1 MGSNRAREDKE
12 IPETGLPGG
21 GAHPKGRP
29 VPCPRSMPEGAAEA
43 RRSKAAPVLRDR
55 GVQRRRTRPST
66 AAFGADYPLAALDHG
81 AGAVN
86 PSTIATAELLKRFR
100 ISATSWYS
108 GEW

>member
-1 MGSNRAREDKE
+1 MPRLLLAAAVNSTHPGGRRRARPSRRIKWID
-12 IPETGLPGG
+12 
-21 GAHPKGRP
+21 GAG
-29 VPCPRSMPEGAAEA
+29 
-43 RRSKAAPVLRDR
+43 
-55 GVQRRRTRPST
+55 
-66 AAFGADYPLAALDHG
+66 YPLADLDHG